1 MGQSS
6 SKRTARVA
14 SLMREVLAEVLR
26 GVKDPRVTGI
36 TVTDVEVSG
45 DLREAKIYIANYTET
60 STAEMDQT
68 MKGLSAA
75 SSFIRR
81 EIGQRIQLRST
92 PALRFYW
99 DRSLAYGA
107 RIETLLN
114 EIRQSESG
122 QGGGTDDDD

>member
-1 MGQSS
+1 M
-6 SKRTARVA
+6 
-14 SLMREVLAEVLR
+14 
-26 GVKDPRVTGI
+26 TGI

-60 STAEMDQT
+60 STADMDQT

-107 RIETLLN
+107 RIETLLS
-114 EIRQSESG
+114 EIRQSEPG
-122 QGGGTDDDD
+122 TGETDDDE